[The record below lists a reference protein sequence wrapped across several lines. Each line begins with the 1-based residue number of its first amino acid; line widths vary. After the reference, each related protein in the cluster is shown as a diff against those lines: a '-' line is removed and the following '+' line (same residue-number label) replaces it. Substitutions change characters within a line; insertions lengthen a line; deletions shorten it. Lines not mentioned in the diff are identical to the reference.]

1 MDINS
6 PKHERIEKSQFN
18 CFPIFHESPS
28 GLDIELIK
36 NSTDTWSGDYL
47 TCETDN
53 QRAVLIS
60 VFRFFLQIL
69 YLEYRGLFQINRADL
84 KQYSEIEVHI
94 TH

>member
-60 VFRFFLQIL
+60 VFRFFYKSYIL
-69 YLEYRGLFQINRADL
+69 N
-84 KQYSEIEVHI
+84 IEDSFK
-94 TH
+94 